1 MPNHGADHGAGR
13 EAVNEAVH
21 EAGYECVVS
30 LLSTVV
36 CTKADPRP
44 TRLIMGQE
52 KILSALITSLLTGT
66 QKVERGRRAA
76 QVRPTNHI
84 LDYFSKANS
93 SPHADV

>member
-1 MPNHGADHGAGR
+1 MPNHGAYHGAGR

-21 EAGYECVVS
+21 EAGYECIVS

-36 CTKADPRP
+36 CTIGGS

-52 KILSALITSLLTGT
+52 EILSALITSLLTGT